1 MKKKNIG
8 TESSTGMEKEDTM
21 PVFFMEEKIMLEAE
35 YEKAREKIEMKENS
49 ALKEVRI
56 QTLQLIFQRARC
68 YQERG
73 MLDEIILGFVR
84 KKTGMIQKAKT
95 KGELQEISKPPRP
108 VYNGNGFTPGKYDTE
123 EEELLVW
130 SLTCLQAPLNN
141 QAYER
146 YKELFRR
153 LLPEKAKI
161 LFPEMNEN
169 NQSKVA

>member
-1 MKKKNIG
+1 
-8 TESSTGMEKEDTM
+8 
-21 PVFFMEEKIMLEAE
+21 MLEFEYAKALAE
-35 YEKAREKIEMKENS
+35 IVLKENDT
-49 ALKEVRI
+49 LEEERI
-56 QTLQLIFQRARC
+56 KTLQLIFQRAWY

-73 MLDEIILGFVR
+73 MLEEIILGFVQ
-84 KKTGMIQKAKT
+84 KKTAMLQNART
-95 KGELQEISKPPRP
+95 KGELQEISKPPKP
-108 VYNGNGFTPGKYDTE
+108 VYNGNVFTTGKYDTE

-146 YKELFRR
+146 YKELFCR

-169 NQSKVA
+169 NQAKVA